1 MNFFLVFQGDT
12 YEEEKI
18 LSCLWAPK
26 LNKAGHEVHHHRR
39 LLDVDIGDQVVHLE
53 NRKIRAISKAKS
65 KALIVN
71 YQQNLTDLPGPRMEE
86 KLILI

>member
-1 MNFFLVFQGDT
+1 MKFFLVFQGDT

-53 NRKIRAISKAKS
+53 NRKIRAISE
-65 KALIVN
+65 
-71 YQQNLTDLPGPRMEE
+71 R
-86 KLILI
+86 